1 MPTIEDV
8 TKILSTMDEDSY
20 RAAVKFIYYLADDQ
34 KKKEKDALQQQQRFV
49 NETAGKITVDEEAIN
64 ELRMRSMI

>member
-1 MPTIEDV
+1 MPTIEDI
-8 TKILSTMDEDSY
+8 TKILSTMDADSY

-34 KKKEKDALQQQQRFV
+34 KKKENDALKLQQRFV
-49 NETAGKITVDEEAIN
+49 DETAGKVSVDMDAIN

>member
-8 TKILSTMDEDSY
+8 TKLLSTMDEESY

-34 KKKEKDALQQQQRFV
+34 KKKENASLKKQQCCGD
-49 NETAGKITVDEEAIN
+49 ETAGKICVDEDAIN

>member
-8 TKILSTMDEDSY
+8 TKILSAMDEESY

-34 KKKEKDALQQQQRFV
+34 KKKENDSLKQQQCFV
-49 NETAGKITVDEEAIN
+49 NETAGKISVDEDAIN